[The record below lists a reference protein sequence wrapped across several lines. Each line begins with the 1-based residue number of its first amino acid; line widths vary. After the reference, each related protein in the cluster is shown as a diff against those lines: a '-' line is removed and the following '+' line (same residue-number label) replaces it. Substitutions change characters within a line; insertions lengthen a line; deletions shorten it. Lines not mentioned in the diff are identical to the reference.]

1 MGRRRDVDDVHVR
14 VVHEV
19 PPVGVGGE
27 CRIEPALAGFDRV
40 VKVVLV
46 DVANRHE
53 PALLVTGEMERGH
66 ADASD
71 ADDAPCKLVAG
82 GHEPFVSA
90 HGTENVPGKQGES
103 GDAGACFLEE

>member
-1 MGRRRDVDDVHVR
+1 MSLPARAASTAWIACQWD
-14 VVHEV
+14 
-19 PPVGVGGE
+19 GV
-27 CRIEPALAGFDRV
+27 AMWTM
-40 VKVVLV
+40 VVLV